1 MKKYYIGKNMWPK
14 YLILSWNNFIL
25 EAETTNP
32 FCLIIWTNVF
42 KCFQCSSIEFE
53 KIKTSS
59 IYTIEKC
66 VKRVKI

>member
-1 MKKYYIGKNMWPK
+1 MWPK
-14 YLILSWNNFIL
+14 NPILSWNNFIL

-32 FCLIIWTNVF
+32 FCLIIRTNAF

-53 KIKTSS
+53 KIEKIKTPS

-66 VKRVKI
+66 VKGVKMSFTIF

>member
-32 FCLIIWTNVF
+32 FCLIIWTNISNVLL
-42 KCFQCSSIEFE
+42 
-53 KIKTSS
+53 
-59 IYTIEKC
+59 
-66 VKRVKI
+66 